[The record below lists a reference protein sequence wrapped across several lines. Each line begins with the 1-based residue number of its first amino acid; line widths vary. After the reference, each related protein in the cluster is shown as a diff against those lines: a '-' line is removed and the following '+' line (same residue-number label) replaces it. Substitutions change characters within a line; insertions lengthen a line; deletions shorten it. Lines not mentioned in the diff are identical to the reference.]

1 MPRAA
6 GGGYPRSAR
15 DSVVRA
21 RSFEWCEPRAVMG
34 EAVSSESGILMQ
46 RHLEPEWLDELPP
59 DDPGAI
65 QTRRD
70 LRRIHSW
77 MGNVGI
83 VARQLRRTAG
93 GKEKLCIAD
102 VGAGDGTF
110 MLRVAQCV
118 AGDLKNAT
126 LLLVDR
132 QAIVSTETR
141 RAFKS
146 LGWRVE
152 MVQADV
158 FDWLASPQPATVVT
172 ATLFLHHFSD
182 GRLVEL
188 FDRFARSAVSFI
200 ACEPRRCA
208 FALAASRL
216 LRLIGCN
223 RVARHDAVASVRAG
237 FRGHELSSLWSDGS
251 KWTLKEDSA
260 GLFSHIF
267 VAQRHNE

>member
-1 MPRAA
+1 M
-6 GGGYPRSAR
+6 
-15 DSVVRA
+15 
-21 RSFEWCEPRAVMG
+21 
-34 EAVSSESGILMQ
+34 LMQ
-46 RHLEPEWLDELPP
+46 RRLEPEWLDELPP

-65 QTRRD
+65 RTRRD

-83 VARQLRRTAG
+83 VTRWLRRTAG
-93 GKEKLCIAD
+93 GQESLCVAD

-110 MLRVAQCV
+110 MLRVARSV
-118 AGDLKNAT
+118 ASDLKNAT

-141 RAFKS
+141 SAFKS
-146 LGWRVE
+146 LGWGLE
-152 MVQADV
+152 TIQADV

-182 GRLVEL
+182 GRLIEL
-188 FDRFARSAVSFI
+188 FDRLARSAASLI

-208 FALAASRL
+208 FVLAASRL
-216 LRLIGCN
+216 LRFIGCN

-237 FRGHELSSLWSDGS
+237 FRGRELSSLWPGQS
-251 KWTLKEDSA
+251 KWMLEEEGA
-260 GLFSHIF
+260 GLFSHVF
-267 VAQRHNE
+267 VAHRHNE